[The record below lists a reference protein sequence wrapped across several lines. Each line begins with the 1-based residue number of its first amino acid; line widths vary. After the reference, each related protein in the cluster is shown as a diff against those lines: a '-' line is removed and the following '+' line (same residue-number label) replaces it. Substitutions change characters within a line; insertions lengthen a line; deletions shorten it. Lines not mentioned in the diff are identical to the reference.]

1 MKTLVIIPAYNE
13 EKDIAAVINGVARNL
28 PATEV
33 LVVDDGSTDAT
44 AKVARELDAM
54 IISHSRNLGI
64 GDTLRSGYLYAIE
77 NRADCVLQI
86 DADGQHDPKDL
97 PMLLQTLK
105 TRNADVVVGS
115 RFLPGSSAY
124 PIPILRRMGMLLFGY
139 IATKK
144 AGIPLTDTTSG
155 YRALS
160 KRAVA
165 LCLCSEWKYPDANL
179 LVWLAKSGMIITE
192 IPVTMYGSRGK
203 SMHDGLEPIRYVL
216 NMLVSMLKMKAV
228 KA

>member
-1 MKTLVIIPAYNE
+1 MTLVIIPAYNE
-13 EKDIAAVINGVARNL
+13 AGNIAAVIRGTRASL
-28 PATEV
+28 PGALI

-44 AKVARELDAM
+44 AGIARGLGARVV
-54 IISHSRNLGI
+54 SHPRNLGY
-64 GDTLRSGYLYAIE
+64 GEALRSGYLYAVR
-77 NRADCVLQI
+77 NHADCVLQL
-86 DADGQHDPKDL
+86 DADGQHDPKHL

-105 TRNADVVVGS
+105 ARNADVVVGS

-124 PIPILRRMGMLLFGY
+124 PIPVFRRIGMLVFSR

-144 AGIPLTDTTSG
+144 AGIRLTDTTSG

-160 KRAVA
+160 KRATA
-165 LCLCSEWKYPDANL
+165 LCLCMEWECPDANL
-179 LVWLAKSGMIITE
+179 LVGLAKSGMTITE
-192 IPVTMYGSRGK
+192 IPVTMYASRGK

-216 NMLVSMLKMKAV
+216 NMLVSMLKTKAV